1 MAYPPPDRTTFI
13 EVFPALAAV
22 TDTQYTFW
30 SAQAVLITEPIEGC
44 LDARMDL
51 ATMLVTAHL
60 LTLQGIGTG
69 AEAEMASQG
78 ATGFKRIK
86 SGTLELERG
95 DAASTGEGGLYATTD
110 YGRQVWPMLK
120 ACVVGP
126 RVTGTGSLPC
136 GTGFNGYAAPLPYG
150 RG

>member
-1 MAYPPPDRTTFI
+1 MAYIPPDHATFI
-13 EVFPALAAV
+13 GIFPALAAV
-22 TDTQYTFW
+22 TEDQYAFW

-78 ATGFKRIK
+78 AGSFKRIK

-95 DAASTGEGGLYATTD
+95 DASSGGEGGLYATTD

-120 ACVVGP
+120 GCLSGP
-126 RVTGTGSLPC
+126 RVTGTGAMGC
-136 GTGFNGYAAPLPYG
+136 GCGGFRSGPLPWQ
-150 RG
+150 